1 VQKEISF
8 GLSGTGFEVSNLL
21 SNEISNEISSL
32 KETRDTLFY
41 SMLDWFK
48 KKTDFL
54 FCYLNT

>member
-8 GLSGTGFEVSNLL
+8 GLSGIGFEVSNLL

-41 SMLDWFK
+41 SMLDWF
-48 KKTDFL
+48 
-54 FCYLNT
+54 

>member
-1 VQKEISF
+1 MQKEISF
-8 GLSGTGFEVSNLL
+8 GLSGIGFEVSNLL

>member
-8 GLSGTGFEVSNLL
+8 GLSGIGFEVSNLL

>member
-8 GLSGTGFEVSNLL
+8 GLSGIGFEVSNLL
-21 SNEISNEISSL
+21 SNEISSL
-32 KETRDTLFY
+32 KETRDALFY
-41 SMLDWFK
+41 SMLDWFI